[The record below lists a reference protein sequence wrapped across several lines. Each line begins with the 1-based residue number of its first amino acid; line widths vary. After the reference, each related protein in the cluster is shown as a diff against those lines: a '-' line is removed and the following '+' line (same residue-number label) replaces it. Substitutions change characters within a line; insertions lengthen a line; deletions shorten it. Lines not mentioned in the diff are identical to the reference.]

1 MQSVQPRQAAHCTL
15 VTVYTR
21 VKGKLRYLALRIGGP
36 DSPRCPAAALPS
48 VHCSLCCIFGHW
60 TLHPVPGPAAGHTG
74 CQLHT
79 AQYTLYTLYCAVLH
93 CTVHMCQVTQVPTL
107 TTQHPSLA
115 PLQAPCRNV
124 AAANGWRVV
133 AGGTLKQVLSAG
145 SAWSVML

>member
-36 DSPRCPAAALPS
+36 DSPRCPAAALLS

-115 PLQAPCRNV
+115 PLQATCRNV

-133 AGGTLKQVLSAG
+133 AGGPLKQVLSAG

>member
-1 MQSVQPRQAAHCTL
+1 MCTATASCPL
-15 VTVYTR
+15 HTCNCIHTSERKVE
-21 VKGKLRYLALRIGGP
+21 YLALRIGGP

-48 VHCSLCCIFGHW
+48 VHYVVYLDTGHW

-79 AQYTLYTLYCAVLH
+79 AQYTLYTLYCAVLR

-115 PLQAPCRNV
+115 PLQATCRNARRCCQWV
-124 AAANGWRVV
+124 EGGRWLVGTE
-133 AGGTLKQVLSAG
+133 AGLSAG

>member
-48 VHCSLCCIFGHW
+48 VHYVVYLDTGHSTPSQPCRRPHW
-60 TLHPVPGPAAGHTG
+60 LSAA
-74 CQLHT
+74 
-79 AQYTLYTLYCAVLH
+79 H
-93 CTVHMCQVTQVPTL
+93 CTVHTVHTVLRCTALYCAHVPGDPGTNTHNTTPIPRPTPGYMSQRRCCQWVEGG
-107 TTQHPSLA
+107 
-115 PLQAPCRNV
+115 
-124 AAANGWRVV
+124 GWWPP
-133 AGGTLKQVLSAG
+133 KQVLSAG

>member
-15 VTVYTR
+15 VTVHTR

-115 PLQAPCRNV
+115 QLQATCRNV